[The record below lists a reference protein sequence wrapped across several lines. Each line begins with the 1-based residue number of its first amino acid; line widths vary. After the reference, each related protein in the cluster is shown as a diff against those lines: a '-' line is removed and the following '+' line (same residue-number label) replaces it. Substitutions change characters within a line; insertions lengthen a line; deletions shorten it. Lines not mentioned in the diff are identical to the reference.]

1 MTPDTQ
7 DQICRTIVFLQCF
20 SNNYVVNLELETNW
34 PDGFEL
40 YFTTCL
46 STKNASMH
54 TCLRTWIANMPAGI
68 AKTHSCGCSNASR
81 DKETYAVGF
90 AGLLRAA

>member
-40 YFTTCL
+40 RLTQIAICMMY
-46 STKNASMH
+46 KNIQKRRQKLVGTRSWSAE
-54 TCLRTWIANMPAGI
+54 LQNNGIANSA
-68 AKTHSCGCSNASR
+68 
-81 DKETYAVGF
+81 
-90 AGLLRAA
+90 